1 MCANHLR
8 KKAHV
13 HSTYLLNCE
22 TDYKYIKCVLLLYT
36 RISHSH
42 LAMSS
47 RAPFAS
53 TWIVE
58 EESLLLP
65 TPSTAPLQC
74 ANLSFH
80 TTNACVAYHF
90 VSALY
95 CRGSSLVR
103 AMNKRVP
110 WRCDIYTTETQT
122 YAGTSVSWVAPVC
135 GVQRSIACLIENKF
149 KRQNNRSK
157 VEAMILARRWPD
169 WCYSIY
175 IGSSRADFMHQI
187 KMNVSTNML
196 HLTILHWH
204 WHVEWEN
211 SLSTRIDVIQ
221 LQRLN

>member
-1 MCANHLR
+1 MWNYLHPRGNCVDLKSTRILDRNRLVLTLTFKVLTPNLKPGYISTPPRHVR
-8 KKAHV
+8 KSPPKKTHV

-53 TWIVE
+53 TWIVDE
-58 EESLLLP
+58 ENPPPS

-110 WRCDIYTTETQT
+110 WWCDIYTTETQT
-122 YAGTSVSWVAPVC
+122 YAGTSVSWVS
-135 GVQRSIACLIENKF
+135 SIRRKMFYCLSDRK
-149 KRQNNRSK
+149 
-157 VEAMILARRWPD
+157 
-169 WCYSIY
+169 
-175 IGSSRADFMHQI
+175 
-187 KMNVSTNML
+187 
-196 HLTILHWH
+196 
-204 WHVEWEN
+204 
-211 SLSTRIDVIQ
+211 
-221 LQRLN
+221 